1 MAAPTSAVWPGIHI
15 PSSADV
21 AVTVQSKAMAVA
33 LAKHFKF
40 EFMLMAFTSHI
51 CRAQRLRIIRCTN
64 RAK

>member
-40 EFMLMAFTSHI
+40 EFMLTVALI
-51 CRAQRLRIIRCTN
+51 LPPVLRRLDW
-64 RAK
+64 